1 MFSIFSL
8 LCSDYVADLIKE
20 TGIVCK
26 CGFSFTKDQIWT
38 RPNKCA
44 LACFLLQ
51 NFVYSI
57 DSLGESIFY
66 IFKLKK

>member
-44 LACFLLQ
+44 PCMFFTAEFC
-51 NFVYSI
+51 
-57 DSLGESIFY
+57 IFY
-66 IFKLKK
+66 